1 MARRVA
7 RLLAA
12 LLLATPAVAAAQ
24 GLRLAHVPVSTRAGL
39 DSLARLGFEVAS
51 VRLVDGRPMAVIV
64 VSDRTASLVAGAGLP
79 LFAPPEPPTLRIA
92 DTFRVYRSFDK
103 PLTGIR
109 ATLEAWAAADT
120 IFHLDSIGASVEGR
134 PLLAVKIGE
143 GADSPARPNV
153 LFMATHHAREWVSTE
168 MAMKLARW
176 IADSLPRSLLAQRD
190 VWVLPVQNPDGY
202 QFAFDG
208 ERLWRK
214 NRRPNSDGSFG
225 VDLNRNYP
233 GFWALDDAGSSGQPP
248 SELYRGTAAASEPET
263 QAVVAFHAA
272 HPPVIS
278 VSYHTYSGLIL
289 YPYGHRTGQ
298 QAPDRSLFQSLAGTD
313 LAPAVIDRLPNSN
326 LTYYHPGPGW
336 NLYPTNGEYVD
347 WAYRA
352 HGTIAFTPELTS
364 GCCTADSGFYYDF
377 RFPDDS
383 GLVEQVFRDNLPFAV
398 SLITAASDL
407 RNATGVSG
415 LRPAAAR
422 FESLWPE
429 SWLVLD
435 PAGPQPLG
443 LTARLGTGSLVLRG
457 AQTDSLRR
465 GVIRTVWRTDLRV
478 DTVRALRADGFGV
491 QAELL
496 TLAGAEDNEQP
507 WSGWQRSADAF
518 TGTHSWFTATSDTLT
533 SPLMSLAGRDR
544 VWLQLWTKH
553 SGTTFAP
560 ERRGI
565 IQYTADSGA
574 TWHDA
579 HVIVGDGSQW
589 HPIRVDLPGAAGAR
603 GAAVRFISRD
613 FVWSVDAVGFA
624 SDSTR
629 AFQAVAAVGELE
641 VSENPVR
648 GSQVVFAWPVGSAP
662 ARVGVYSYLGAQ
674 LVAATVAPPNSE
686 YVWNLTTQ
694 GRPVANGAYL
704 VVVDVDGQR
713 LQRRLFVTR

>member
-1 MARRVA
+1 MARRPA

-12 LLLATPAVAAAQ
+12 LLFATPLVAAGQ
-24 GLRLAHVPVSTRAGL
+24 ELRLAHVPVSGRAGL

-51 VRLVDGRPMAVIV
+51 VRMIDGRPMAVIV
-64 VSDRTASLVAGAGLP
+64 VSDRTASRVTAAGKTLV
-79 LFAPPEPPTLRIA
+79 APPEPPTLRVA
-92 DTFRVYRSFDK
+92 DTFRVFRSFDK

-109 ATLEAWAAADT
+109 ATLEAWAAGDT
-120 IFHLDSIGASVEGR
+120 IFHLDSIGASYEGR
-134 PLLAVKIGE
+134 PLLAVKIGN
-143 GADSPARPNV
+143 GTDSPARPNV

-168 MAMKLARW
+168 VAMKLARW

-190 VWVLPVQNPDGY
+190 VWVLPVENPDGY
-202 QFAFDG
+202 QYSFDT

-214 NRRPNSDGSFG
+214 NRRPNSDGTFG

-233 GFWALDDAGSSGQPP
+233 GFWGLDDAGSSPQPP
-248 SELYRGTAAASEPET
+248 SEIYRGAAAASEPET
-263 QAVVAFHAA
+263 QAIVAFHAA
-272 HPPVIS
+272 HPPVVA
-278 VSYHTYSGLIL
+278 VSYHTYSGLVL
-289 YPYGHRTGQ
+289 YPYGHRTGA
-298 QAPDRSLFQSLAGTD
+298 QAPDRTLFQSLAGTD
-313 LAPAVIDRLPNSN
+313 MSPAVLDHLPNSN

-364 GCCTADSGFYYDF
+364 GCCTPDSSLYYDF

-383 GLVEQVFRDNLPFAV
+383 ALVEQVFRDNLPFAV
-398 SLITAASDL
+398 SLITAAGDL

-415 LRPAAAR
+415 LRPAPAR
-422 FESLWPE
+422 FESVWPE
-429 SWLVLD
+429 SWLALD
-435 PAGPQPLG
+435 AAAAQPLG
-443 LTARLGTGSLVLRG
+443 LTARLATGSLVLRG

-465 GVIRTVWRTDLRV
+465 GVIRSVWRTDLRL
-478 DTVRALRADGFGV
+478 DSLRALRADGLGV
-491 QAELL
+491 EAELI

-507 WSGWQRSADAF
+507 WNGWQRSTDALTGAYSWY
-518 TGTHSWFTATSDTLT
+518 TGTTDTLT
-533 SPLMSLAGRDR
+533 SPVISLVGRDR
-544 VWLQLWTKH
+544 VWLHLWTKH

-574 TWHDA
+574 TWYDA

-589 HPIRVDLPGAAGAR
+589 HPVRVDLPGAAGAR

-613 FVWSVDAVGFA
+613 FVWLVDAVGFA

-629 AFQAVAAVGELE
+629 AFQAVAAVGDLE

-648 GSQVVFAWPVGSAP
+648 GSQVVFAWPAGTAA
-662 ARVGVYSYLGAQ
+662 ARVAVYSYLGAQ
-674 LVAATVAPPNSE
+674 LLAASVAPPNNE
-686 YVWNLTTQ
+686 YVWDLTIQ
-694 GRPVANGAYL
+694 GRAVANGAYL

-713 LQRRLFVTR
+713 LQRRLFVKR